1 LAELV
6 GTFVLVFF
14 GLGAVHASILT
25 GAQSGLWQVAVVWAV
40 AVALAIYSTSAVSG
54 AHINPAITLAMVV
67 HRRFP
72 LRKAP
77 LYMLSQI
84 IGAFLAAALLYA
96 LFAGA
101 IHHFETTQG
110 IVRGEPGSERSAMLY
125 GAYFPNP
132 AVQSGLG
139 WSPSVVCMGRAMLAE
154 GVGTALLAFFVFG
167 LSDPRNRSRPGRGLF
182 PLLIGLVV
190 AIIVSVIAPLTQAGL
205 NPARDFGPRFFAWLM
220 GWGSVAI
227 PGPRGGF
234 FTVYILAPILGAL
247 LGALAYRVAVRP
259 GLGADHFHEKKAE
272 KPENIA
278 NEWYMTS
285 RANSNEKRNNQA

>member
-1 LAELV
+1 
-6 GTFVLVFF
+6 
-14 GLGAVHASILT
+14 
-25 GAQSGLWQVAVVWAV
+25 
-40 AVALAIYSTSAVSG
+40 
-54 AHINPAITLAMVV
+54 
-67 HRRFP
+67 
-72 LRKAP
+72 
-77 LYMLSQI
+77 
-84 IGAFLAAALLYA
+84 
-96 LFAGA
+96 
-101 IHHFETTQG
+101 
-110 IVRGEPGSERSAMLY
+110 
-125 GAYFPNP
+125 
-132 AVQSGLG
+132 
-139 WSPSVVCMGRAMLAE
+139 
-154 GVGTALLAFFVFG
+154 
-167 LSDPRNRSRPGRGLF
+167 
-182 PLLIGLVV
+182 LIGLVV